1 MYLYTVESSLI
12 QKYEKCFNK
21 KNFYIFINVSTK
33 KENKNVRINIRL
45 TNYERVIFN
54 NVCKDKNST
63 ISKEI
68 RKYINNE
75 IRNNE
80 K

>member
-1 MYLYTVESSLI
+1 
-12 QKYEKCFNK
+12 
-21 KNFYIFINVSTK
+21 VSTK

-45 TNYERVIFN
+45 TNDERVAFN
-54 NVCKDKNST
+54 IVCKDKNST

-75 IRNNE
+75 IKNNE